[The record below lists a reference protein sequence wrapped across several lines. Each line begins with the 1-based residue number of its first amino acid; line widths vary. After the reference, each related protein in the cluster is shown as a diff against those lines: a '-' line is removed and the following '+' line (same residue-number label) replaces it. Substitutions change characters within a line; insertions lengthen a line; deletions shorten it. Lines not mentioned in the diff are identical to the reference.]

1 MTKIPIKGVVS
12 SNDDAVIYDWLGMD
26 CASPKQV
33 EDALATNDG
42 NVEVN
47 IASGGGEC
55 RGCFRNLYDAKGLFR
70 EGNC

>member
-1 MTKIPIKGVVS
+1 M
-12 SNDDAVIYDWLGMD
+12 IYDWLGMD

-47 IASGGGEC
+47 IASGGGSVAAASEIYTM
-55 RGCFRNLYDAKGLFR
+55 LKA
-70 EGNC
+70 